1 MEYNDDFERRRAYIS
16 SREKLRKR
24 RRTVHITILLI
35 VLAVC
40 FSGIGADC
48 SSLKKEA
55 AYPHS

>member
-1 MEYNDDFERRRAYIS
+1 MILKGAAHIFS

-35 VLAVC
+35 VLGF
-40 FSGIGADC
+40 FSWESADC

-55 AYPHS
+55 TYPHS